1 HTKHLVFVLAL
12 VHSLHRDAVA
22 TTIGNSTTLVVTIT
36 AHHAVY
42 DGWSVPLIVKDLF
55 AILSGHVPRP
65 APSSRPFLQFL
76 AAVDPLA
83 TEVYWTGSL
92 TAIKSSERGFLPS
105 ISHPSATDGALSTGP
120 AFKDLTVA
128 IAPSLTDIKRAAHGF
143 GVTPATMAKAA
154 WAMVLHKFTRV
165 DDVVFGWVVSGRQV
179 PVRGIERMAGA
190 FVNTVPAPFSINP
203 SLALASFLKTTH
215 ASHIDSLPH
224 SHVSMSNILKWL
236 NKQTSD
242 QLMDSLLVFQ
252 NNESV
257 PDTVTTDSFSVRWI
271 DRSGNISDY
280 PLTVEVV
287 FANDSSASVS
297 LAYKATMFSDEIVAS
312 IGECLASTI
321 ARMCD
326 SASTN
331 LMLGDLV
338 GLSESEMAA
347 VVALGTG
354 PSVPL
359 DPNTLLQHRFE
370 HHAATTP
377 DSIAIECGDN
387 QITYGEANRRANVLA
402 HQLRSLGV
410 TRNVPVAILT
420 SRSVEMIV
428 GLLAIL
434 KADGVYV
441 PIDASYPV
449 HRIESMIAD
458 VSPLA
463 IIHTVPATPLE
474 ASISASI
481 RQVFMN
487 QTDDGSHDG
496 SAAPQSTNDGTA
508 LAYILF
514 TSGST
519 GKPKGVTITH
529 GGAVN
534 TIDHVSRDIAAAAAH
549 SKRYLLSSAMTFDYS
564 MIQIFPCFDVG
575 GCLVVPPEL
584 NFDAFKHCDVA
595 MTTPSLINSMGAPD
609 DYTNIRFLM
618 SAGERITNSTIQ
630 LWRTRSRLYNGYGPT
645 ETAIVIT
652 TKLFNDDVPTIG
664 KPIQNGFVM
673 IMDKSGRPV
682 PVGVAGELWIGG
694 VGVSPGYVSR
704 PDLTAERFTINPFF
718 DNMRMY
724 RSGDLVR
731 WTANGE
737 LECFG
742 RIDHQVKIRGIR
754 IELDEI
760 TSTLDTHMAQVS
772 ASCAT
777 VKSDRIVVFVSPASV
792 DIRAV
797 RSTIE
802 SHLPAHMWPTLIV
815 PLEQLP
821 INNNGKIDR
830 LALDAIEV
838 SFETNETIQPA
849 ETETEMRLVDTW
861 SRVLGVEVAKIGTN
875 HTFFEAGGDS
885 LKAIAVVS
893 EAQKAGIEFSVKDL
907 FEHPTIADLASA
919 IDGDSLSKPKLKQP
933 SALVSN
939 SELAAVEA
947 RLKHFDIA
955 AEEVENILPAT
966 PLQQVLLEWVKSQ
979 PHAFGATDVFEVRN
993 VSLDQITDSWKRLSD
1008 LYETIRTRF
1017 VSTEYGVF
1025 QVILSPDST
1034 HCEKPILLSDP
1045 SLLENISKP
1054 SFLETPDSSYIE
1066 NRAFMSLYVAECYDS
1081 EQTLRVV
1088 ITNHHA
1094 IYDGTCASFPFLDF
1108 YKLFSGESPQKRPSQ
1123 RGLFEYVS
1131 SLDKVATAKYW
1142 QGLLH
1147 DHGDFARIPSIQ
1159 VPGMETRKHLR
1170 YIPTAHA
1177 KRSLETDLQHMTSV
1191 ARKRG
1196 ATIGDLAQAAWGLT
1210 LSSICGKPKIAF
1222 GSLLSRRNAPV
1233 PNFDRTM
1240 GAFTNIIPVVLNCG
1254 PGSSVDNLLRA
1265 IQDQRVHSFDHMH
1278 VTFTEL
1284 TSYAQAADIV
1294 DVIET
1299 MLLVQINPENS
1310 SLQSIAVT
1318 DAPGV
1323 PNIKHLGSIHPDYEC
1338 MDQPLECVLEFEGG
1352 QPTFNFY
1359 YAAKIYDTSV
1369 IQRLA
1374 DTFASHL
1381 LDIFSDDNV
1390 ADPAQC

>member
-1 HTKHLVFVLAL
+1 MGGDSIKAITFISEAQKAGIEFSVKDLFEHPTIADLAL
-12 VHSLHRDAVA
+12 FIDQRSPLIDEDPLDLDSVELIDTELKTTILEHHGLTLDDVDDVLPVTFMQEAMLVSTLKDPHGSVYFASSSWEIRGLDEKHIRDSWKILLGIYPVLRTRFVVADGHIYQVRASLTDVNHNRIPLVSFDVRPSASASTSLVDGDDPATVIDIDADTDRDAVA

-83 TEVYWTGSL
+83 TEEYWTGSL
-92 TAIKSSERGFLPS
+92 TAIKLSERGFLPS

-287 FANDSSASVS
+287 FANDSSASIS

-312 IGECLASTI
+312 IGDCLASTI

-387 QITYGEANRRANVLA
+387 RITYGEANRRANVLA

-907 FEHPTIADLASA
+907 FEHPTIADLALF
-919 IDGDSLSKPKLKQP
+919 IDQRSPLIDEDPLDLDSVELIDTELKTTILEHHGLTPDDVDDVLPVTFMQE
-933 SALVSN
+933 AMLVST
-939 SELAAVEA
+939 
-947 RLKHFDIA
+947 LKD
-955 AEEVENILPAT
+955 
-966 PLQQVLLEWVKSQ
+966 
-979 PHAFGATDVFEVRN
+979 PHGSVYFASSSWEIRG
-993 VSLDQITDSWKRLSD
+993 LDEKHIRDSWKIL
-1008 LYETIRTRF
+1008 LGIYPVLRTRF
-1017 VSTEYGVF
+1017 V
-1025 QVILSPDST
+1025 
-1034 HCEKPILLSDP
+1034 
-1045 SLLENISKP
+1045 
-1054 SFLETPDSSYIE
+1054 
-1066 NRAFMSLYVAECYDS
+1066 
-1081 EQTLRVV
+1081 
-1088 ITNHHA
+1088 
-1094 IYDGTCASFPFLDF
+1094 
-1108 YKLFSGESPQKRPSQ
+1108 
-1123 RGLFEYVS
+1123 
-1131 SLDKVATAKYW
+1131 
-1142 QGLLH
+1142 
-1147 DHGDFARIPSIQ
+1147 
-1159 VPGMETRKHLR
+1159 
-1170 YIPTAHA
+1170 
-1177 KRSLETDLQHMTSV
+1177 
-1191 ARKRG
+1191 
-1196 ATIGDLAQAAWGLT
+1196 
-1210 LSSICGKPKIAF
+1210 
-1222 GSLLSRRNAPV
+1222 
-1233 PNFDRTM
+1233 
-1240 GAFTNIIPVVLNCG
+1240 
-1254 PGSSVDNLLRA
+1254 
-1265 IQDQRVHSFDHMH
+1265 
-1278 VTFTEL
+1278 
-1284 TSYAQAADIV
+1284 
-1294 DVIET
+1294 
-1299 MLLVQINPENS
+1299 
-1310 SLQSIAVT
+1310 
-1318 DAPGV
+1318 
-1323 PNIKHLGSIHPDYEC
+1323 
-1338 MDQPLECVLEFEGG
+1338 
-1352 QPTFNFY
+1352 
-1359 YAAKIYDTSV
+1359 
-1369 IQRLA
+1369 
-1374 DTFASHL
+1374 
-1381 LDIFSDDNV
+1381 V
-1390 ADPAQC
+1390 ADGHIYQVRV